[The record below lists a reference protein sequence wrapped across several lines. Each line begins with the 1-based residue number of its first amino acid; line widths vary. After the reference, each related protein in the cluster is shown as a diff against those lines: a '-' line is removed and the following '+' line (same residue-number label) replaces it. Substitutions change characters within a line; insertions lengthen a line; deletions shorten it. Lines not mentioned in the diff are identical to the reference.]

1 MGSVEVTANTSPIMD
16 SKIPFE
22 NRVYEV
28 LASIKYKDWRI
39 EAKWEMAG
47 WYLQITFPDEG
58 IVWKSRKWR
67 LSENMTRSEIAQ
79 TALKAVLTAVEHE
92 AREKF
97 LYKGRAIFGPH
108 FNIDSLWNLAA
119 DKGDTRPDLAAQQ

>member
-1 MGSVEVTANTSPIMD
+1 MIDN
-16 SKIPFE
+16 KIPFE

-28 LASIKYKDWRI
+28 LANIKYLDWTI
-39 EAKWEMAG
+39 EARWEMPG
-47 WYLQITFPDEG
+47 WYLQIVFPDEG
-58 IVWKSRKWR
+58 IVWKGRKWR

-92 AREKF
+92 AREHF

-108 FNIDSLWNLAA
+108 HNVDLLWNLCN
-119 DKGDTRPDLAAQQ
+119 DKGDVR

>member
-1 MGSVEVTANTSPIMD
+1 MIDN
-16 SKIPFE
+16 KIPFE
-22 NRVYEV
+22 NRVFEV
-28 LASIKYKDWRI
+28 LASIKYKNWRI
-39 EAKWEMAG
+39 EAKWKMAG

-79 TALKAVLTAVEHE
+79 TALKAVLTAEEHE

-97 LYKGRAIFGPH
+97 LYKGRAVFGPH
-108 FNIDSLWNLAA
+108 HNIDALHALCNE
-119 DKGDTRPDLAAQQ
+119 KGDVR